1 MVDNVL
7 MYRMAISIVGACIV
21 TRITRLWVLAT
32 MECPM
37 GAQMTAYPGVNTR
50 ITSWRISTCMCAV
63 PRRDECHSQQEL

>member
-37 GAQMTAYPGVNTR
+37 GAQMKAYPWVNPR
-50 ITSWRISTCMCAV
+50 ITGWRISTCMFATQ
-63 PRRDECHSQQEL
+63 R